1 MLFPHVIKK
10 AKSDFKGGNASG
22 GIMVR
27 HAINQRLYGVGANGA
42 LDL

>member
-1 MLFPHVIKK
+1 MLAQVNTGAESSFR
-10 AKSDFKGGNASG
+10 GGNASG

-27 HAINQRLYGVGANGA
+27 HTVNQRLYGVGTNGT